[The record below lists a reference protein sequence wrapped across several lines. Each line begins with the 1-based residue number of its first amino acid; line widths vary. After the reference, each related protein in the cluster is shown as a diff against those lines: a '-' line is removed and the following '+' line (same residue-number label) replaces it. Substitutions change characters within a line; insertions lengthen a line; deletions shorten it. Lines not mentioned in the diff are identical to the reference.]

1 MLAAFG
7 VSNAIADESG
17 LLTVTVMG
25 IWLANMRDVD
35 TSDILAFKEE
45 LSAILISALFII
57 LAARLDI
64 QALWNMGWPLLLLLL
79 AVQFIARRRC
89 ASLYRPGALPCTGAI
104 GCCCAGSPRAA
115 SSPRRS
121 VRCSR

>member
-1 MLAAFG
+1 
-7 VSNAIADESG
+7 
-17 LLTVTVMG
+17 MG

-79 AVQFIARRRC
+79 AVQFIARPLCIAVSTWRS
-89 ASLYRPGALPCTGAI
+89 SLHWRDRLLLCWIA
-104 GCCCAGSPRAA
+104 RAA